1 MDETAEIIELVKL
14 LERVRRKTTDPE
26 VLELCD
32 RTLRRYQA
40 DSMRERGVLEQQQ
53 VTYLRPVPQSSSS
66 GKTPWGE
73 AGVSKA
79 TWYRRHKGKK

>member
-14 LERVRRKTTDPE
+14 LERVRRRTTDAE

-40 DSMRERGVLEQQQ
+40 DSMRERGVSEQQQ
-53 VTYLRPVPQSSSS
+53 VAYLRPVQQPSSN

-73 AGVSKA
+73 AGLSKA
-79 TWYRRHKGKK
+79 TWYRRQKGKK